1 MRCSTLP
8 RQNPEKTKEQFC
20 GGGKH
25 LFCGGEGNH
34 VTIGKRKTKPKV
46 KHIVLDNFRGKTW
59 PKKSVLGDNR
69 PGENG
74 GLHFQSMASTLQVGR
89 WEESEVTQVISTQ
102 NLPHWSKRESKTWPP
117 SVYFTIRF
125 PEVFYLQKTGECL
138 IIAFGSNVVTSLIC
152 LPNKFPS
159 RCFYEAGI

>member
-1 MRCSTLP
+1 MAC
-8 RQNPEKTKEQFC
+8 E
-20 GGGKH
+20 
-25 LFCGGEGNH
+25 GEGNDVMIAKH
-34 VTIGKRKTKPKV
+34 KTNPKV

-117 SVYFTIRF
+117 SVYFNIRF
-125 PEVFYLQKTGECL
+125 PEVVYLQTGECL
-138 IIAFGSNVVTSLIC
+138 SCFWIERCDVEDMFAKQIPQQAFL
-152 LPNKFPS
+152 
-159 RCFYEAGI
+159 